1 MAAGDSLTQAFEDKR
16 EMANRPGGEHV
27 TTVLELGE
35 GRVQAACSC
44 GWRSAVF
51 GADKRLG
58 AMDARQHAEDAR
70 DLHEWDVSLA

>member
-1 MAAGDSLTQAFEDKR
+1 MADRRA
-16 EMANRPGGEHV
+16 GEHL
-27 TTVLELGE
+27 TTIRDLAE

-44 GWRSAVF
+44 GWRSPVF

-70 DLHEWDVSLA
+70 DLHEWDASLS